1 MDKAR
6 EQIQK
11 EVNIVEI
18 VKKLRYVTDALRYLL
33 PETKRFEIKQRNR
46 YIQID
51 PDKDDQ
57 DRIKTE
63 LKLNISKLKEVPDLT
78 SGFYSSAR
86 SSAIG
91 EE

>member
-46 YIQID
+46 YI
-51 PDKDDQ
+51 
-57 DRIKTE
+57 
-63 LKLNISKLKEVPDLT
+63 
-78 SGFYSSAR
+78 
-86 SSAIG
+86 
-91 EE
+91 